1 MFSIIFTCVEIICEM
16 KGDDYENKRM
26 ILRETCYCI
35 LLIMKIKDNKIGKPE
50 GLPKLNMKLEGCLIL
65 IVKAEGAFLVK

>member
-1 MFSIIFTCVEIICEM
+1 
-16 KGDDYENKRM
+16 
-26 ILRETCYCI
+26 
-35 LLIMKIKDNKIGKPE
+35 MKIKDNKIGKPE

>member
-1 MFSIIFTCVEIICEM
+1 MFLIIFTYVEIICEM

-35 LLIMKIKDNKIGKPE
+35 LLINENKRLQNWE
-50 GLPKLNMKLEGCLIL
+50 
-65 IVKAEGAFLVK
+65 ARRSS

>member
-26 ILRETCYCI
+26 ILKETCYCI
-35 LLIMKIKDNKIGKPE
+35 YTVD
-50 GLPKLNMKLEGCLIL
+50 
-65 IVKAEGAFLVK
+65 